1 MRIYAIGDIHGQYEM
16 LLEAH
21 DRIEADRVRT
31 GDRDALVVHLGDLTD
46 RGPDSNAVIAHLI
59 EGIEAGEPWAV
70 IRGNHDKM
78 FTDFLRSASYA
89 DQRLRIGLDWLNTHL
104 GGATTLASYGVDQGL
119 FRRKSRIQADAAEA
133 VPEKHIAFLESLPLY
148 YETPDLVFVH
158 AGIRPGLPLRD
169 QIEEDLIWIR
179 DEFLY
184 DTRDH
189 GKLIVH
195 GHTPVERPMHCGN
208 RVNLDTGAGFGRALT
223 AAVFED
229 RRVWILGAGG
239 RTPLE
244 PINGDGKLAL

>member
-1 MRIYAIGDIHGQYEM
+1 MMRIYAVGDIHGQYEM

-21 DRIEADRVRT
+21 DRIEADRART
-31 GDRDALVVHLGDLTD
+31 GDRDAQVVHLGDLTD
-46 RGPDSNAVIAHLI
+46 RGPDSNAVISHLI
-59 EGIEAGEPWAV
+59 EGIENGAPWVV

-78 FTDFLRSASYA
+78 FADFLRGGRYA
-89 DQRLRIGLDWLNTHL
+89 DHRLRIGLDWLNPQL
-104 GGATTLASYGVDQGL
+104 GGDATLASYGVEQSL
-119 FRRKSRIQADAAEA
+119 LRRKSRIQADAAEA
-133 VPEKHIAFLESLPLY
+133 VPEKHVAFLESLPLY

-195 GHTPVERPMHCGN
+195 GHTPVQAPMHCGN

-223 AAVFED
+223 AAVFEG
-229 RRVWILGAGG
+229 RRVWILNANG
-239 RTPLE
+239 RIPLE
-244 PINGDGKLAL
+244 PDNSAGK